1 MSNIFS
7 KFFMSFGFNKKNK
20 YLPAGSESET
30 VSATTGSNTSTV
42 VGQVPVSGIASVVR
56 TTETTNAVKPLASF
70 DISIEK
76 PRYQGAIPEAT
87 IKFYPVD

>member
-20 YLPAGSESET
+20 YLPAGSEVET
-30 VSATTGSNTSTV
+30 ASSATGINTGAV
-42 VGQVPVSGIASVVR
+42 VGTVPVSGITA
-56 TTETTNAVKPLASF
+56 KPLASF

-87 IKFYPVD
+87 IKFYPVE

>member
-20 YLPAGSESET
+20 YLPAGSEVET
-30 VSATTGSNTSTV
+30 ASGVTGLNTGV
-42 VGQVPVSGIASVVR
+42 AVGSVPVSGITGATGVQN
-56 TTETTNAVKPLASF
+56 TTKPLASF

>member
-20 YLPAGSESET
+20 YLPAGSEVEN
-30 VSATTGSNTSTV
+30 VSVVAGSNTGV
-42 VGQVPVSGIASVVR
+42 VVDSVSVIGG
-56 TTETTNAVKPLASF
+56 TEAQNTVKPLASF

-76 PRYQGAIPEAT
+76 PRYQGAIPDAT
-87 IKFYPVD
+87 IKFYPID

>member
-20 YLPAGSESET
+20 YLPAGSEAETASTATGLNTSAVTCSIPTAGGIET
-30 VSATTGSNTSTV
+30 VNVSNT
-42 VGQVPVSGIASVVR
+42 
-56 TTETTNAVKPLASF
+56 VKPLASF

>member
-20 YLPAGSESET
+20 YLPAGSEVET
-30 VSATTGSNTSTV
+30 DSV
-42 VGQVPVSGIASVVR
+42 VSGLNAGTVMGSVAAAGGIGSAGIQ
-56 TTETTNAVKPLASF
+56 NATKPLASF
-70 DISIEK
+70 DLSIEK

>member
-20 YLPAGSESET
+20 YLPAGSENIQ
-30 VSATTGSNTSTV
+30 ATSTV
-42 VGQVPVSGIASVVR
+42 AGLNTSAVIGSVPVTGA
-56 TTETTNAVKPLASF
+56 TESSNTVKPLASF

-87 IKFYPVD
+87 IKFYPID

>member
-20 YLPAGSESET
+20 YLPAGSEVET
-30 VSATTGSNTSTV
+30 ASVATDLNTSAV
-42 VGQVPVSGIASVVR
+42 VGSIPVAGDNMAQS
-56 TTETTNAVKPLASF
+56 AVKPLASF
-70 DISIEK
+70 DLSIEK